1 MTRISS
7 RAPFRERPAC
17 ARSYGIVQTRFKW
30 NQSQTKC
37 YIFSYSVKYISRSSK
52 PCAGVA
58 LFIVPST
65 AAPIAVVHLSRHWN
79 LGNPGSSGN
88 CLGGEVVLVGQLSAV
103 SIFFPSPVAV
113 AQVAALQS
121 LALATCQK
129 FAIFLLIID
138 KQINVVTRH
147 PHEVGFQQSSF
158 VDR

>member
-1 MTRISS
+1 M
-7 RAPFRERPAC
+7 
-17 ARSYGIVQTRFKW
+17 
-30 NQSQTKC
+30 
-37 YIFSYSVKYISRSSK
+37 
-52 PCAGVA
+52 
-58 LFIVPST
+58 
-65 AAPIAVVHLSRHWN
+65 
-79 LGNPGSSGN
+79 
-88 CLGGEVVLVGQLSAV
+88 VLVGQLSAV

>member
-1 MTRISS
+1 MIVDPNFVKSTF
-7 RAPFRERPAC
+7 PRETGMC
-17 ARSYGIVQTRFKW
+17 SYGIVQTRFKW

-113 AQVAALQS
+113 AALQS
-121 LALATCQK
+121 LALATCQT

-147 PHEVGFQQSSF
+147 PYEVGFQQSSF

>member
-1 MTRISS
+1 MIVDPNFVKSTF
-7 RAPFRERPAC
+7 PRETDRH
-17 ARSYGIVQTRFKW
+17 VFKW

-103 SIFFPSPVAV
+103 SSFFPSPVAV
-113 AQVAALQS
+113 VALQS
-121 LALATCQK
+121 LALATCQT

-138 KQINVVTRH
+138 KQINVVTCH
-147 PHEVGFQQSSF
+147 PYEVGFHQSSF